1 MTKNV
6 GGVDRVVRIVAGLVL
21 IVLAVTGQIGPWGWL
36 GILILGTGILGF
48 CGLYRLLGISTCQ
61 VREEKQN
68 SEAGIQ

>member
-6 GGVDRVVRIVAGLVL
+6 GGVDRIVRIVVGLVL
-21 IVLAVTGQIGPWGWL
+21 IVLAATDQIGSWGWL

-48 CGLYRLLGISTCQ
+48 CGVYRLLGISTCQ
-61 VREEKQN
+61 VREKKRN